1 MPTLH
6 VLRHAKSDRSA
17 PVPDHDR
24 PLAPRG
30 LDAAP
35 RIGDALEA
43 AGGTAL
49 ALSSTAKRAAHTTDL
64 VVARLSRPPEVRY
77 EAALYHA
84 GPAGLLEHLQ
94 GLDEATSP
102 VLLVGHNPAVASLVL
117 ALAGEEVA
125 GRLGKFPT
133 AALATLEV
141 GGPWAALRP
150 GGARLTGY
158 VTPRDLD

>member
-6 VLRHAKSDRSA
+6 VLRHAKSDRGA
-17 PVPDHDR
+17 PVADHDR

-30 LDAAP
+30 LAAAP

-49 ALSSTAKRAAHTTDL
+49 VLSSTATRAAQTADL

-84 GPAGLLEHLQ
+84 GPAGLLERLHA
-94 GLDEATSP
+94 LDAATPS
-102 VLLVGHNPAVASLVL
+102 VLLVGHNPSVASLVL
-117 ALAGEEVA
+117 TLADEEVA

-141 GGPWAALRP
+141 GGPWAALQP
-150 GGARLTGY
+150 GGARLTDY

>member
-17 PVPDHDR
+17 PLPDHDR

-30 LDAAP
+30 LAAAP

-49 ALSSTAKRAAHTTDL
+49 ALSSTATRAAQTTDL
-64 VVARLSRPPEVRY
+64 VVARLSHPPEVRY

-84 GPAGLLEHLQ
+84 GPGELLERLRR
-94 GLDEATSP
+94 LDEAAPS
-102 VLLVGHNPAVASLVL
+102 VLLVGHNPSLASLVL
-117 ALAGEEVA
+117 TLADDDVA

-133 AALATLEV
+133 AALATLELA
-141 GGPWAALRP
+141 GPWSALRP
-150 GGARLTGY
+150 GGARLTAY